1 MPQLWIFSDLHQDW
15 ADNAWDPPAHVPKG
29 GFDVVVVAGDLHT
42 PLTKGLDWLGD
53 RFAGANVVYVPGNHE
68 FWWDRGDDR
77 YTIDDLQSRARDQ
90 AAKVGVHLLLDNSVD
105 LAGVRFVGGT
115 LWTNQRLGAI
125 SLADA
130 VWTSGKRM
138 NDYRRIRRKASGR
151 HKYVR
156 PIDTIALHRRTLAF
170 LDDVLAQPSALP
182 TAVIT
187 HHAPH
192 PGSLPK
198 NQDLPWCDASD
209 LSDLILKRQPALW
222 AHGHVHTRS
231 DYRVGATRVVCNPR
245 GHADEPSSKAFDPSF
260 VVDLSSSDGS
270 A

>member
-15 ADNAWDPPAHVPKG
+15 ADNAWDPAAHVPKG
-29 GFDVVVVAGDLHT
+29 DFDVVVVAGDLQT

-77 YTIDDLQSRARDQ
+77 YTIDDLQSRARD
-90 AAKVGVHLLLDNSVD
+90 HLLLDDGVD

-115 LWTNQRLGAI
+115 LWTDQRLGAI
-125 SLADA
+125 SFADA

-138 NDYRRIRRKASGR
+138 NDHRRIRRKNSGR

-156 PIDTIALHRRTLAF
+156 PIDTMALHPQTLAF
-170 LDDVLAQPSALP
+170 LDNALAQPSALP

-192 PGSLPK
+192 PSSLPK
-198 NQDLPWCDASD
+198 NRDLSWCDASD

-222 AHGHVHTRS
+222 AHGHVHTRA
-231 DYRVGATRVVCNPR
+231 DYQVGATRIVCNPR
-245 GHADEPSSKAFDPSF
+245 GHADEPPSKAFDPSF
-260 VVDLSSSDGS
+260 VVDLPSPGGS